1 MFVKELFYCIHSI
14 ILLLILFSWI
24 YIPEIVWIQLLSII
38 WYYIFNNDIFAYI
51 EYYFIKES
59 LNEYIKKKFNYN
71 LNDLYVILLY
81 INFIYCIIYN
91 IYLDFIEI
99 SKFFSNFI

>member
-91 IYLDFIEI
+91 INLDFIEI